1 MRGKGAAQ
9 AVCAPCVGATAR
21 PPHVSG
27 PRRGPVRTR
36 ALLTSSPQH
45 LLGLEGCG
53 ARLRVPCGR
62 DPAFRAISSLSI
74 PSGFC
79 RGSDFPPK

>member
-1 MRGKGAAQ
+1 MVFKDGRKLKAGEKGRERPRQ
-9 AVCAPCVGATAR
+9 CVLHVGATAR

-36 ALLTSSPQH
+36 ALLTSNPQH
-45 LLGLEGCG
+45 LLGCEGCG

-62 DPAFRAISSLSI
+62 GPCLSSHFLT
-74 PSGFC
+74 
-79 RGSDFPPK
+79 